1 MPGPDGNSKTKPH
14 LFIVLLL
21 FIHLAICLL
30 VLAKNVSHPNTS
42 ERLVSSDSVHY
53 VDIARD
59 FCSGDFSMKYVKERP
74 HRQPLY
80 PALLAIAMK
89 LGNGNRFMLGAVN
102 ILVTTVS
109 ILLVYLF
116 TLSLLNNRFAAAVSA
131 LALAGNPFLDREIT
145 ARLLTEPLHLLL
157 TICSIFAFLTYLR
170 RKDCRWLFGCAGCL
184 GLDYLTRPN
193 GLFMAAAAI
202 GTMALSDLLAYF
214 TGAATEGRPSF
225 FRWLTKYTGIYLV
238 AVVLFLAVST
248 PSWVPRLIYFGNPFH
263 HGYLEN
269 YMWVDTYKEG
279 HVGQSYAT
287 YTWRDYFAH
296 HHLREVVSRFIHGLR
311 NVYFRIPIMMERVPI
326 LFLLSIGG
334 AWMAFRIAAK
344 EYRYLCL
351 FLVLQMQP
359 LVWTNLSNPTSRVPY
374 GSILP
379 FGLFLAAFFLAW
391 ASEQPRIRDWFAQ
404 WKRPRGFA
412 RHAGNDRTV

>member
-1 MPGPDGNSKTKPH
+1 MRADEMPGPKENPKTKPH
-14 LFIVLLL
+14 LFIVLVLSV
-21 FIHLAICLL
+21 HLAICFL
-30 VLAKNVSHPNTS
+30 VLAKNVSHQNTS

-89 LGNGNRFMLGAVN
+89 LGNGNRFMLGMVN
-102 ILVTTVS
+102 ILVAALS
-109 ILLVYLF
+109 ILAVYTCTLALF
-116 TLSLLNNRFAAAVSA
+116 ENRFAASVSA
-131 LALAGNPFLDREIT
+131 LALAGNPFIDREIT

-157 TICSIFAFLTYLR
+157 TICAIFAFLRYIQ
-170 RKDCRWLFGCAGCL
+170 RKDCRWLFGCAGFL

-202 GTMALSDLLAYF
+202 GTMALSDLLTYR
-214 TGAATEGRPSF
+214 TATQGRRSF
-225 FRWLTKYTGIYLV
+225 FGWLIKYAGIYLV
-238 AVVLFLAVST
+238 AVVIFLGASI
-248 PSWVPRLIYFGNPFH
+248 PSWVPRLVYFGSPFH

-279 HVGQSYAT
+279 HVGESYAT

-296 HHLREVVSRFIHGLR
+296 HHLRDVVLRLFHGLR
-311 NVYFRIPIMMERVPI
+311 NVYIRIPIMMERVPI

-334 AWMAFRIAAK
+334 VWIAFRTAAK
-344 EYRYLCL
+344 EYRFLCL

-379 FGLFLAAFFLAW
+379 FELFLAALFLAW
-391 ASEQPRIRDWFAQ
+391 VAEQPRFRSWFGE
-404 WKRPRGFA
+404 RFA
-412 RHAGNDRTV
+412 ARCSGGGILKN